1 MFVSF
6 FIYMIYGCCVKFCF
20 IIFVIANKM
29 RVFRLLLPNL
39 PILYFSARE
48 IYVVMWQW
56 LQMYVSKM
64 KFSFFLKNAYI
75 FYKKGVYTM
84 GMAYRKYAV
93 FGAFFR
99 NFKNLKIF

>member
-20 IIFVIANKM
+20 IIFVIVNKM
-29 RVFRLLLPNL
+29 RVFRLLLPHL
-39 PILYFSARE
+39 PVLYFFARE

-64 KFSFFLKNAYI
+64 KFYFFKKTLAYSIKKAYI
-75 FYKKGVYTM
+75 LWVWRIENTRFL
-84 GMAYRKYAV
+84 AP
-93 FGAFFR
+93 FLEI
-99 NFKNLKIF
+99 LKT